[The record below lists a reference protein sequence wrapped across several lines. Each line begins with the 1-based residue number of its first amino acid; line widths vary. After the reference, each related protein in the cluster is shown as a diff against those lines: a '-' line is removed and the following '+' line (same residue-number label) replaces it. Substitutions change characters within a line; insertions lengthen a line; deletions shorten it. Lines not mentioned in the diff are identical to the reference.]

1 MTWSELYFKKIIPA
15 VLCGMILKTEGM
27 GAEELVREQTQSSQ
41 AGDSEGLG
49 SGGKEGKER
58 IDGWERYC
66 SGRKL
71 TGFDNSKY
79 KILHNSVYHP
89 YLVLLEVAKICRP
102 SVIDA
107 KKSDFIPT

>member
-1 MTWSELYFKKIIPA
+1 MTWSELYFKKISPA
-15 VLCGMILKTEGM
+15 VLRGMIVKTERR
-27 GAEELVREQTQSSQ
+27 GAEKLLRQQNHLRQEIVRDWARMVKMGRRELM
-41 AGDSEGLG
+41 AG
-49 SGGKEGKER
+49 
-58 IDGWERYC
+58 RYC

-79 KILHNSVYHP
+79 KIFHNSVYHSC
-89 YLVLLEVAKICRP
+89 LVLLEVAKICRP